1 MCRLPALAVLCIPYI
16 IRDTVDRIVN
26 CIRNGLI
33 QLAEVLGIN
42 RILDGSS
49 DILPESLPIPVNH
62 LVILSSSFLLFL
74 LYQAASAAAS
84 PKYVKLH
91 FFLKIFIFHK
101 IIVAVFVYMFYC

>member
-1 MCRLPALAVLCIPYI
+1 MKP
-16 IRDTVDRIVN
+16 
-26 CIRNGLI
+26 
-33 QLAEVLGIN
+33 EVESPLN
-42 RILDGSS
+42 RIYISYNRRGHSTFA
-49 DILPESLPIPVNH
+49 V
-62 LVILSSSFLLFL
+62 FLLSFFIR

>member
-1 MCRLPALAVLCIPYI
+1 MYLAN
-16 IRDTVDRIVN
+16 T
-26 CIRNGLI
+26 
-33 QLAEVLGIN
+33 
-42 RILDGSS
+42 
-49 DILPESLPIPVNH
+49 
-62 LVILSSSFLLFL
+62 

>member
-1 MCRLPALAVLCIPYI
+1 MVLQKELKMIIIYI
-16 IRDTVDRIVN
+16 SGMI
-26 CIRNGLI
+26 
-33 QLAEVLGIN
+33 
-42 RILDGSS
+42 
-49 DILPESLPIPVNH
+49 
-62 LVILSSSFLLFL
+62 